1 MIVQSTFVQKL
12 LYWLFNI
19 ISPSINAQ
27 VIVTYI
33 LARKSKLC
41 RFITDPFGLT
51 NFELSLFKAIG
62 NDTIGWNV
70 AMLWLLQFSFSSL
83 YKSNFDENK
92 CDDDA
97 LVERHRILKHRKKP
111 FEDEEHA
118 DHLTVNNLVKYY
130 PIRKVLAV
138 NHLTFG
144 AQRGEAVG
152 LVGYNVTRIRGV
164 EASRINSIVENMS
177 SLFLLDSFLNNDIH
191 ELCDGPPLVVIL
203 DKPTADVD
211 RNARQQM
218 QKIFFHQMN
227 QNILSVFLN
236 SSERICNRL
245 GMMVNG
251 YTVEIKIR
259 SSINDI
265 NPTTIRNVQL
275 FLLSQKQYHVEVKET
290 THSTGLFQIEHSA
303 PAELFQ
309 LLEENKQKLNIE
321 TYIISQTTLE
331 QIFLLFGKQI
341 RATTL

>member
-51 NFELSLFKAIG
+51 DFGLSLFKAIG

-70 AMLWLLQFSFSSL
+70 WLLQFSFSSL

-144 AQRGEAVG
+144 AQRSEAFGLLGCNGAGKTTTFRV
-152 LVGYNVTRIRGV
+152 LVG
-164 EASRINSIVENMS
+164 
-177 SLFLLDSFLNNDIH
+177 DI
-191 ELCDGPPLVVIL
+191 
-203 DKPTADVD
+203 
-211 RNARQQM
+211 
-218 QKIFFHQMN
+218 
-227 QNILSVFLN
+227 
-236 SSERICNRL
+236 
-245 GMMVNG
+245 
-251 YTVEIKIR
+251 
-259 SSINDI
+259 
-265 NPTTIRNVQL
+265 
-275 FLLSQKQYHVEVKET
+275 
-290 THSTGLFQIEHSA
+290 
-303 PAELFQ
+303 
-309 LLEENKQKLNIE
+309 
-321 TYIISQTTLE
+321 
-331 QIFLLFGKQI
+331 
-341 RATTL
+341 